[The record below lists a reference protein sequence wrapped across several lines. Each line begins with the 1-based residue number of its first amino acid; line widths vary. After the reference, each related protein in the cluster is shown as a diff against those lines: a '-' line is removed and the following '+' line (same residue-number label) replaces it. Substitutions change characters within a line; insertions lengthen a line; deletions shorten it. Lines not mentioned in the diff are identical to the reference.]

1 MSLPIRIP
9 SAIFAL
15 FLAVAANGQTAAP
28 AAAPVVPPSTVLQP
42 ALTDVQG
49 TTSALNISRWK
60 APGSVRQAVQED
72 IDSIQRDLGGT
83 VPGLIA
89 QADAAPAA
97 VSPSFSLYRN
107 LDALY
112 DVLLRV
118 SETANLAA
126 PENEA
131 NSVASSL
138 QRLQSARA
146 QLGDAILRNS
156 QRNEAQMVAL
166 AAAVRSAKSAPD
178 ARKNDSTV
186 VDDGPAKAP
195 AKRAAKKPAH
205 KPATQQPAQKPAA
218 GAPAGGT
225 GQ

>member
-1 MSLPIRIP
+1 MRIP
-9 SAIFAL
+9 SITVIVALSFA
-15 FLAVAANGQTAAP
+15 AAANGQPAAP
-28 AAAPVVPPSTVLQP
+28 AAAAPVIPPSGILQP
-42 ALTDVQG
+42 ALTDVQS

-72 IDSIQRDLGGT
+72 IDSIQRDLGDT

-89 QADAAPAA
+89 QADTAPAA
-97 VSPSFSLYRN
+97 VSPSFALYRN
-107 LDALY
+107 IDALY

-126 PENEA
+126 PENEV
-131 NSVASSL
+131 NSVVSSL

-178 ARKNDSTV
+178 TQKNNAV

-195 AKRAAKKPAH
+195 AKRTTKKTTQKKPV
-205 KPATQQPAQKPAA
+205 QKPAA
-218 GAPAGGT
+218 GTPASGP
-225 GQ
+225 Q

>member
-15 FLAVAANGQTAAP
+15 FLAAAASGQTPAP
-28 AAAPVVPPSTVLQP
+28 TAAPVVPPSTIMQP
-42 ALTDVQG
+42 ALTDVQS

-72 IDSIQRDLGGT
+72 IDSIQRDLGNT
-83 VPGLIA
+83 LPGLIA

-107 LDALY
+107 IDALY

-126 PENEA
+126 PENEV

-146 QLGDAILRNS
+146 QLGDSILRNS
-156 QRNEAQMVAL
+156 QQNEAQLVAL
-166 AAAVRSAKSAPD
+166 AAAARAPKAAPD
-178 ARKNDSTV
+178 AHKGATV
-186 VDDGPAKAP
+186 IDDGPGKAP
-195 AKRAAKKPAH
+195 TKRTSKKA
-205 KPATQQPAQKPAA
+205 AQKPAQKTAPKPAA
-218 GAPAGGT
+218 GTPSGEST
-225 GQ
+225 Q

>member
-1 MSLPIRIP
+1 MSLPIQIP
-9 SAIFAL
+9 SVIFAF
-15 FLAVAANGQTAAP
+15 FLAVAASGQTVAP
-28 AAAPVVPPSTVLQP
+28 AAGPVVPPSTILQP
-42 ALTDVQG
+42 ALTDVQS

-72 IDSIQRDLGGT
+72 VDSIQRDLGGT

-89 QADAAPAA
+89 QADSAPAA

-107 LDALY
+107 IDALY

-126 PENEA
+126 PENEV
-131 NSVASSL
+131 NSVVSSL

-166 AAAVRSAKSAPD
+166 AAAVRSAKSAPES
-178 ARKNDSTV
+178 RKNDNTV
-186 VDDGPAKAP
+186 IDDGPAKVP

-205 KPATQQPAQKPAA
+205 KPAQQPAQKPAA
-218 GAPAGGT
+218 GTPTGGT